1 MKKLNK
7 DMIIAGLLTGL
18 SLGTLL
24 IIVDNTYMTNKNL
37 ELVIIIGFIAYL
49 ISSYLHTIIHEAGH
63 LVFGLLSGYK
73 FVSFRIGNIMLIKIK
88 NKLKFKKFSLL
99 GTAGQCL
106 MEPPK
111 LIDNKVPNALYNL
124 GGVLMN
130 LIVSMITIILII
142 IFKNY
147 PLVTCVLEI
156 FALIGIYYAA
166 LNGIPLKLQI
176 NNDGMNTISLK
187 KHPESQKSFWIQLM
201 MNAEQTKGKRMK
213 DMPNDWFYFPTDEQM
228 ENSIETTIGTLYCNK
243 LLDEHKFEE
252 TKNSI
257 IKLLKS
263 KAEIIDIYKYLLT
276 ADRIYCELLDNNIEK
291 ANKLL
296 TEEQKKIMKSMKTL
310 PSIIR
315 TEYAIAKIIDKDT
328 EKCSELLQYFEK
340 IKEKYPY
347 QGDIESEEELINI
360 IKNKEKAE

>member
-1 MKKLNK
+1 MITNNWKLYQKGIEYNDSLEYVTK
-7 DMIIAGLLTGL
+7 VQTNERFVSGDQWKGVKANGLPTPVFNIIKRPL
-18 SLGTLL
+18 
-24 IIVDNTYMTNKNL
+24 YH
-37 ELVIIIGFIAYL
+37 FIAYL

-166 LNGIPLKLQI
+166 LNGTPLKLQI

-201 MNAEQTKGKRMK
+201 MNAEQTKGKRIK
-213 DMPNDWFYFPTDEQM
+213 DMPNNWFYFPTDEQM
-228 ENSIETTIGTLYCNK
+228 KNSLETTIGTLYCNK

-257 IKLLKS
+257 IKLLK
-263 KAEIIDIYKYLLT
+263 A
-276 ADRIYCELLDNNIEK
+276 
-291 ANKLL
+291 KLKL
-296 TEEQKKIMKSMKTL
+296 
-310 PSIIR
+310 
-315 TEYAIAKIIDKDT
+315 
-328 EKCSELLQYFEK
+328 
-340 IKEKYPY
+340 
-347 QGDIESEEELINI
+347 
-360 IKNKEKAE
+360 